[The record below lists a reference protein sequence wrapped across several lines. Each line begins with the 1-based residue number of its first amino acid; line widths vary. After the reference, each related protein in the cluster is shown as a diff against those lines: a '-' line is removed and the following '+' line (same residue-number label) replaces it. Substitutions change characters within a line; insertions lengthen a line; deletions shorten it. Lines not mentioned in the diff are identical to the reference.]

1 MSALDKFMERHS
13 PASIRKLFN
22 DLPWLPSWTVGA
34 ASLAIAFGIS
44 AINPDTPPGFS
55 RHNEIVKGLLE
66 GGSPTTT
73 LDVRE
78 IENDKERFGDR
89 RTALVAAAA
98 ALNRIAIAS
107 DSKSDHYTDDA
118 SGREMRARDL
128 RVAIEDYT
136 TAVAD
141 ADHISNVTPSL
152 DTEASSPF
160 TSWHS
165 ADFQFSLDA
174 IEALGGDVDAARKSG
189 RYVP

>member
-1 MSALDKFMERHS
+1 MSALDRFMERHS
-13 PASIRKLFN
+13 PTSIRKLFN
-22 DLPWLPSWTVGA
+22 ELPWLPSWTVGA
-34 ASLAIAFGIS
+34 TSLAVVWGLS

-55 RHNEIVKGLLE
+55 GHDEIVNSLLD
-66 GGSPTTT
+66 GRSPPM
-73 LDVRE
+73 DVRE
-78 IENDKERFGDR
+78 IENEKDRFGDR
-89 RTALVAAAA
+89 RMALVAAAA

-165 ADFQFSLDA
+165 DDFQFSLDA